1 MPLDPLTPLLLP
13 PRLPLVAL
21 RPLLPVG
28 PQSIFDCATEPLP
41 ALSLLLRAELLVLP
55 VLSLELLL
63 LELELPLPFDRPG
76 SNAASGQ
83 SALERALLLLRP
95 DVLPEFPSP

>member
-1 MPLDPLTPLLLP
+1 
-13 PRLPLVAL
+13 
-21 RPLLPVG
+21 
-28 PQSIFDCATEPLP
+28 
-41 ALSLLLRAELLVLP
+41 VLP

>member
-13 PRLPLVAL
+13 PRLPLVPL

-83 SALERALLLLRP
+83 SALERALLLRP
-95 DVLPEFPSP
+95 DVLPEFPAP

>member
-1 MPLDPLTPLLLP
+1 M
-13 PRLPLVAL
+13 
-21 RPLLPVG
+21 
-28 PQSIFDCATEPLP
+28 
-41 ALSLLLRAELLVLP
+41 LP

-83 SALERALLLLRP
+83 SALERALLLRP
-95 DVLPEFPSP
+95 DVLPEFPAP